1 MNIDN
6 NLFDNLN
13 SNTNLNSNQKEMLYS
28 FLIKIKKDIFDPYIE
43 GYNFDN
49 VLPLIKSLKVS
60 EGSET
65 DIIRYDK
72 LSNTLV
78 LGKSP
83 KNQEFNTY
91 KSLLNLI
98 CQSYDEE
105 DNKYNSGLIVT
116 IDGKEYGT
124 KLNDLLT
131 DYLITINTGLF
142 NKEDSNE

>member
-6 NLFDNLN
+6 NLFDSLSSNPNL
-13 SNTNLNSNQKEMLYS
+13 TNNQKEMLYK
-28 FLIKIKKDIFDPYIE
+28 FLIKIKNDIFDPYISD
-43 GYNFDN
+43 YNFDN
-49 VLPLIKSLKVS
+49 VLPLIKSLRII
-60 EGSET
+60 EGSEN
-65 DIIRYDK
+65 DIIKYDK
-72 LSNTLV
+72 SSNILV

-83 KNQEFNTY
+83 NNQEFNTY
-91 KSLLNLI
+91 KSLLNLV
-98 CQSYDEE
+98 CQNYDFE

-131 DYLITINTGLF
+131 DYLITINTGLS